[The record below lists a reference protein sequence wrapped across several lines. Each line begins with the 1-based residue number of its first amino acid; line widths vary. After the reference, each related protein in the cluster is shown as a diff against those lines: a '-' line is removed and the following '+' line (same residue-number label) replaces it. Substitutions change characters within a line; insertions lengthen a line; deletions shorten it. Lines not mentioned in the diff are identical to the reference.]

1 MAMWY
6 ETKKMALYD
15 GEGDSCSFDP
25 SILDN
30 LNETIQYKIPGKKT
44 KKKMKKYMIKQFQT
58 CYVKNKSD
66 MLLRNIGVILNEKL
80 LNIIFK

>member
-6 ETKKMALYD
+6 VCVKMALYD

-30 LNETIQYKIPGKKT
+30 LNETIQYKIPV
-44 KKKMKKYMIKQFQT
+44 Q
-58 CYVKNKSD
+58 KN
-66 MLLRNIGVILNEKL
+66 
-80 LNIIFK
+80 

>member
-30 LNETIQYKIPGKKT
+30 LNETFQYKIPGKKT
-44 KKKMKKYMIKQFQT
+44 KKKNEEVHDKTISNMLRKKQIRYVAKKHRSNIKRKTSEYHF
-58 CYVKNKSD
+58 
-66 MLLRNIGVILNEKL
+66 
-80 LNIIFK
+80 

>member
-15 GEGDSCSFDP
+15 GEGDSCAFDP

-30 LNETIQYKIPGKKT
+30 LNETIQYKIPNNKTKGKK
-44 KKKMKKYMIKQFQT
+44 KNQMKRQFQK
-58 CYVKNKSD
+58 CSIKN
-66 MLLRNIGVILNEKL
+66 
-80 LNIIFK
+80 

>member
-1 MAMWY
+1 MWY

-44 KKKMKKYMIKQFQT
+44 KKKK
-58 CYVKNKSD
+58 
-66 MLLRNIGVILNEKL
+66 
-80 LNIIFK
+80 